1 MMTKD
6 TTFNVLRAAVFAAA
20 VTVAGGMSIALA
32 QTQTPTPP
40 PPPKASPTAAA
51 NLLSLGEIESR
62 LAAQGIKIKEIE
74 VRDLLLEIEGYDAE
88 GRRIELVVDRRT
100 GETLSHKFDK

>member
-1 MMTKD
+1 MTKD

-20 VTVAGGMSIALA
+20 VTVSGGMNTVLA
-32 QTQTPTPP
+32 QAQTAPPQPAAITP
-40 PPPKASPTAAA
+40 A

-88 GRRIELVVDRRT
+88 GRKIEIVVDRRS

>member
-20 VTVAGGMSIALA
+20 VTVAGGMNLALA
-32 QTQTPTPP
+32 QTQTP
-40 PPPKASPTAAA
+40 PPKASATAPA

-62 LAAQGIKIKEIE
+62 LAAEGIKIKEIE
-74 VRDLLLEIEGYDAE
+74 VRDLLLEIEGYDAQ
-88 GRRIELVVDRRT
+88 GREIDLVIDRRT
-100 GETLSHKFDK
+100 GETLSHKFDN